1 MSFTDDYLKLRKKRL
16 EEQQKQQKNAPFV
29 FESGPYQNATL
40 TANDI
45 APVKSQNTV
54 VIDDARDIGKKNTGS
69 GLFKA
74 GTFADGY
81 QFGDIT
87 KAKLGTV
94 ADVVLGIVQGVA
106 GIGEG
111 LGDLAM
117 YGVAGVQDLVGN
129 DDDAERLRKATQ
141 EDIIAPLFDS
151 LRKKTNID
159 DTSLLGDFGYGIAQ
173 GVGQVGAIIAT
184 GGAGSAAG
192 LGTVGTSAL
201 TTGMIGAS
209 SMGSGMSEAYKSG
222 ATDEEALAYGAM
234 SGVIDAG
241 TEMIFGGLGKSVK
254 AIGVSKGISSLD
266 DVFAKKISS
275 KISNQFFQNAAEYG
289 IKAGAEGLEEVLA
302 GLGSAAAKKLT
313 YMSEEELSQLV
324 EDENLLE
331 QFVAGTI
338 VSGIAQSGDLVKST
352 KQGRDFITNFSGNEE
367 MVIEKVY
374 NDRVAEA
381 EQDGTKL
388 TNKEKNKLYE
398 QVQEDMRKGYIS
410 TDTIESVLG
419 GETYKS
425 YKDTVDSEDAILKE
439 FDELGKKQNATLA
452 EQSRY
457 AELQAQ
463 VKEIKSNSNRNNLKS
478 QLSEEVYNSVK
489 EKDFYL
495 AESYNERARRGT
507 AFEAD
512 LSQYDDKTAETVKR
526 AIDSGI
532 LNNTRRTHEFVDMV
546 AKISADKGVLFDF
559 TNNEKLKESGF
570 AVNGASIN
578 GYVTKDGI
586 TVNISSSK
594 ATNSIV
600 GHEITHVLEGTE
612 LYAEMQKTLFEYSK
626 SKNDYDS
633 RRKAL
638 EELYKNVEGADIDAE
653 LTADLVGDYLFT
665 DADFIN
671 NLSTKHRNVFQ
682 KIYDEI
688 KYLLKIATKGSKEA
702 RQLEKVKRT
711 FEKAYRANGNTN
723 EGTKYSLSDSDGKKL
738 TKEQS
743 EYFKDSKMRD
753 ENGNLKVMYHGSQYA
768 GFHEFDSD
776 FSDDNKSFF
785 FVDRNDVAASYSGTS
800 ETYAAP
806 SLRTAEDFNK
816 FFAENGLSEYSV
828 KEEMHGDYKWFVL
841 YEDGAEIA
849 SSETAKMLYD
859 EFRDWTGLG
868 EGEANYKVY
877 LDLKNPLE
885 VDAKGRPWNKIDA
898 EFSQEVYDKYQS
910 LTAEEKAA
918 LTDLAEWEDFRLFN
932 SEIQEAR
939 DNELASAYA
948 KMGEDCNIYDLF
960 SVAADNFSEDSLR
973 ENSRKYLKTRDYAQR
988 AKEQGYDGV
997 IFKNIVDNGG
1007 FSNGSEGAS
1016 TVAIAFESN
1025 QIKSV
1030 ANEKPTGNA
1039 DIRYSLSSDSEGRE
1053 LSAEQREYF
1062 KNSKIVDDNG
1072 SLKVM
1077 HHGSPETF
1085 TVFDKKKA
1093 KYSGTYGKGFY
1104 FSDSI
1109 SHASTYGELY
1119 DVYLNI
1125 TNPLQNGTNDITKEQ
1140 IRKFVEAIAEDE
1152 DYGIDNYGYDATIDS
1167 VTDSV
1172 YGKSDFG
1179 MILDLNISCV
1189 GDMVEAI
1196 ELFNKVN
1203 GTNYNGI
1210 VAPTETVAFYPEQIK
1225 NIDNKAPTSNPDI
1238 RFSLSESVE
1247 ETKDLIAVHNL
1258 SEEKLVKSLNLG
1270 GLPMPSIAI
1279 ARAKD
1284 GHSNFGNI
1292 SLVFNKETIDP
1303 QFMRS
1308 NKVYSG
1314 DAWTPTYP
1322 RVEYKL
1328 NDKALKQ
1335 IRDKISSLVS
1345 YDVLTDVGNAH
1356 LDSDNMTDTLN
1367 RFGGN
1372 VAEAFKYDD
1381 GLKYAYL
1388 KDTGA
1393 NITLPMKKKNLSYYG
1408 YRENGAI
1415 IRVAE
1420 ALSAEELK
1428 EALNGDREAQ
1438 EKIEPIVRRAV
1449 AEYTQEKYGNEP
1461 ELLDL
1466 MMPKEKLT
1474 FSDLDGYISEALNY
1488 HRKGVQQTVD
1498 TKAARELIRE
1508 QVNQAEYENWLK
1520 NLFSDIVEKEGIRND
1535 KDLFTP
1541 SGNRRS
1547 FEALHYE
1554 HNLENVIKAMKE
1566 KGDKGIG
1573 AWGGGN
1579 IFGAATT
1586 EYGSISEIKSEAQN
1600 RMKLMSESEYEEIR
1614 KGFSDRF
1621 FELAHSLPIHKDSF
1635 VATDDAA
1642 NMLIEAVAKY
1652 KTKSGM
1658 ANYLRNESK
1667 GWANYSDYVVEDLI
1681 QLVSAIR
1688 SMPVGYFEAKPQRAV
1703 GFNEVAAA
1711 IIPDSTNAELKQIL
1725 TDKGIPFIEYES
1737 GNEQA
1742 RLEALNSLEEAK
1754 FSLSKE
1760 GETPKRYG
1768 NYNIFGEDIRLEAPT
1783 QEEVAPIQEDVAPE
1797 SEVVA
1802 KNAIPTEDVAPIPN
1816 EPTIYDLEQKQ
1827 AELEDTIR
1835 KAMESNDPNA
1845 PKLIDE
1851 YGELLDTIA
1860 KRKKEE
1866 STMESERI
1874 ASLDDAD
1881 VPPEM
1886 EAPYYGESTDT
1897 TPENPFEERDIK
1909 AVGNRQVKAYMYEN
1923 PEVKPFFQEEAN
1935 RLLKELRDGTKGERW
1950 FNDQLYYDSGGEYG
1964 FSGTKRHVSA
1974 DIAYL
1979 LDNLNFSY
1987 ADIEK
1992 GINAIIEDNGKENN
2006 AASKRIEFIL
2016 NDRLLKG
2023 YTDFTFGYDVPP
2035 NQDYINLLNEKQ
2047 IIEYSDEARA
2057 KFFEVADE
2065 YAPPMEDI
2073 APVAENTTV
2082 NEPKIDKP
2090 IEDIAPT
2097 FNTKKK
2103 GEIEGQ
2109 QTMFEEEEAE
2119 SEPPKVATILTEEP
2133 EVPKK
2138 KNRAFTQA
2146 RTNLLDKGSV
2156 FEDLSLKT
2164 GNRELQG
2171 KYNFMHY
2178 SEARAQKHIADN
2190 LKPLVKKAEQL
2201 GKSEQLYEY
2210 VYHLHNIDRMSLETE
2225 ENRVKREALREKF
2238 KGYSDKQIERIAM
2251 EWIKHDTPKDVVE
2264 RIKAAR
2270 EYIEASK
2277 GKNKPVFG
2285 DTVTADVSR
2294 DVVRKLE
2301 AENPEFKELSK
2312 EIIEYNAHLRQML
2325 VDAGVI
2331 SQETADL
2338 WAKMYPH
2345 YVPIRRLGDEGLSVN
2360 VPLDTNKTGVNAPIK
2375 RATGGNRD
2383 IMPLFDTMAMRTEQT
2398 FKAIAKNNFGTELM
2412 HTLDSTVESNAT
2424 SLDDVIDSFD
2434 NHEELLQE
2442 GKNGKNPTFTVF
2454 ENGKRVTFEITE
2466 DMYDALKP
2474 TSKGLSYTNKV
2485 ANTASNIF
2493 RGILTEYN
2501 PVFMVSNAAKDI
2513 QDVLINSQHAAKT
2526 YANIPRALKELT
2538 TKGRWYTEYMEN
2550 GGEQNT
2556 YFDSESKT
2564 FKEENKGFI
2573 KTIGMPLR
2581 AISTA
2586 NNFIERIPRLA
2597 EYIASREAGA
2607 SVEVAMLDATRVT
2620 TNFAAGGDVTKFLN
2634 RNGATFLNASV
2645 QGFNQNVRNVREAK
2659 ANGLKGWVKLTAKV
2673 ALAGVPALLLN
2684 NLLWDDD
2691 EEYEELSEYV
2701 KDKYYIVAK
2710 TEDGKFIRIPKGRV
2724 AAVIQ
2729 DAFEQINN
2737 VVTGNDEVD
2746 FKNFFNLVISNLAPN
2761 NPIENNILAP
2771 IIQVANNKTW
2781 YGEDLVPTRL
2791 QDLPAGEQFDE
2802 STDVFSKWLGEKT
2815 NISPYKL
2822 NYLLNQYSGGVGDV
2836 FLPML
2841 TPEAESGDNSFK
2853 GNILAPMK
2861 DKFTTD
2867 STLNNK
2873 NVSAF
2878 YDTMDELTTNA
2889 KSSKATD
2896 EDILKYKYFNSINA
2910 ELSELY
2916 AQKREIQNSD
2926 LADDEK
2932 YEAVR
2937 ELQEQINDLA
2947 RESLNTYENVYISD
2961 GYASIGDIHYRWYE
2975 PGEDSDAEAGWQKIT
2990 DKQLEKQ
2997 EAVTSY
3003 LGVEPSEYW
3012 KNKTEYDFAYE
3023 YPEKYSVAKSVGGY
3037 SAYKRYTSE
3046 LYDIKA
3052 DKDEDGKSISG
3063 SRKEKVIEY
3072 VNNLDIDYGARLILF
3087 KSEYNADDT
3096 YNYDIIDYL
3105 NNRQDISYEDMETIL
3120 KELGFTVLS
3129 DGTIQWD

>member
-1 MSFTDDYLKLRKKRL
+1 MSFNDDYLKLRKKRL
-16 EEQQKQQKNAPFV
+16 EEQQKKQKNAPFV

-40 TANDI
+40 TADDI
-45 APVKSQNTV
+45 APVKNQNTV

-275 KISNQFFQNAAEYG
+275 KISSQFFQNAAEYG
-289 IKAGAEGLEEVLA
+289 IKAGAEGFEEFLA

-338 VSGIAQSGDLVKST
+338 VSGIVQSGDLVKST
-352 KQGRDFITNFSGNEE
+352 KQGRDFITNFSANEE
-367 MVIEKVY
+367 TVIEKVY

-410 TDTIESVLG
+410 TDDIESVLG

-425 YKDTVDSEDAILKE
+425 YKDTIDSEDAILKE

-507 AFEAD
+507 SFEAD
-512 LSQYDDKTAETVKR
+512 LSQYDDKTAEVVKR

-570 AVNGASIN
+570 AVDGASIN

-586 TVNISSSK
+586 TVNINSSK
-594 ATNSIV
+594 AQNSIV
-600 GHEITHVLEGTE
+600 GHEITHVLEGTDFYTE
-612 LYAEMQKTLFEYSK
+612 LQTAIFEYAK
-626 SKNDYDS
+626 SKKDYEG
-633 RRKAL
+633 RRKSL
-638 EELYKNVEGADIDAE
+638 EELYKNVEDADIDAE

-702 RQLEKVKRT
+702 RELEKVKRA
-711 FEKAYRANGNTN
+711 FDKAYRANGNTN
-723 EGTKYSLSDSDGKKL
+723 EGTKYSLSDSDGKQL

-753 ENGNLKVMYHGSQYA
+753 ENGNLKVMYHGSQDA
-768 GFHEFDSD
+768 GFHVFDANM
-776 FSDDNKSFF
+776 SDDDTSFF
-785 FVDRNDVAASYSGTS
+785 FVDRNDVAASYSGTT
-800 ETYAAP
+800 ETYEAQTI
-806 SLRTAEDFNK
+806 RTADDMNNFIESIGVEGYEVVEKDGK
-816 FFAENGLSEYSV
+816 FTL
-828 KEEMHGDYKWFVL
+828 L
-841 YEDGAEIA
+841 YEGDRIA
-849 SSETAKMLYD
+849 DSNTAKGIYE
-859 EFRDWTGLG
+859 EFCWYEGVG
-868 EGEANYKVY
+868 EGDANYKVY
-877 LDLKNPLE
+877 LNLTNPLE
-885 VDAKGRPWNKIDA
+885 VDAGGRNWNNISR
-898 EFSQEVYDKYQS
+898 EFSQEVYGRYKS

-918 LTDLAEWEDFRLFN
+918 LSNLAEWGEYSIFRDEML
-932 SEIQEAR
+932 EAR
-939 DNELASAYA
+939 ATAEQGGSGVFDEAYTKNLARAYA
-948 KMGEDCNIYDLF
+948 KLGGANANLYDAF
-960 SVAADNFSEDSLR
+960 SIAQENFSEESLK
-973 ENSRKYLKTRDYAQR
+973 EFAVKQMNTRDYAR
-988 AKEQGYDGV
+988 KAKTEGYDGV
-997 IFKNIVDNGG
+997 IFKNIHDNGG
-1007 FSNGSEGAS
+1007 YSNGSEGAS

-1030 ANEKPTGNA
+1030 ANEKPT
-1039 DIRYSLSSDSEGRE
+1039 
-1053 LSAEQREYF
+1053 
-1062 KNSKIVDDNG
+1062 
-1072 SLKVM
+1072 
-1077 HHGSPETF
+1077 
-1085 TVFDKKKA
+1085 
-1093 KYSGTYGKGFY
+1093 
-1104 FSDSI
+1104 
-1109 SHASTYGELY
+1109 
-1119 DVYLNI
+1119 
-1125 TNPLQNGTNDITKEQ
+1125 
-1140 IRKFVEAIAEDE
+1140 
-1152 DYGIDNYGYDATIDS
+1152 
-1167 VTDSV
+1167 
-1172 YGKSDFG
+1172 
-1179 MILDLNISCV
+1179 
-1189 GDMVEAI
+1189 
-1196 ELFNKVN
+1196 
-1203 GTNYNGI
+1203 
-1210 VAPTETVAFYPEQIK
+1210 
-1225 NIDNKAPTSNPDI
+1225 SNPDI
-1238 RFSLSESVE
+1238 RFSLSEAAE

-1258 SEEKLVKSLNLG
+1258 TEEKLAKSLALG

-1279 ARAKD
+1279 ARAID

-1314 DAWTPTYP
+1314 LADP
-1322 RVEYKL
+1322 
-1328 NDKALKQ
+1328 
-1335 IRDKISSLVS
+1335 
-1345 YDVLTDVGNAH
+1345 
-1356 LDSDNMTDTLN
+1356 
-1367 RFGGN
+1367 
-1372 VAEAFKYDD
+1372 FKD
-1381 GLKYAYL
+1381 
-1388 KDTGA
+1388 
-1393 NITLPMKKKNLSYYG
+1393 
-1408 YRENGAI
+1408 
-1415 IRVAE
+1415 
-1420 ALSAEELK
+1420 
-1428 EALNGDREAQ
+1428 
-1438 EKIEPIVRRAV
+1438 
-1449 AEYTQEKYGNEP
+1449 
-1461 ELLDL
+1461 
-1466 MMPKEKLT
+1466 
-1474 FSDLDGYISEALNY
+1474 
-1488 HRKGVQQTVD
+1488 
-1498 TKAARELIRE
+1498 
-1508 QVNQAEYENWLK
+1508 
-1520 NLFSDIVEKEGIRND
+1520 
-1535 KDLFTP
+1535 
-1541 SGNRRS
+1541 
-1547 FEALHYE
+1547 
-1554 HNLENVIKAMKE
+1554 
-1566 KGDKGIG
+1566 
-1573 AWGGGN
+1573 
-1579 IFGAATT
+1579 
-1586 EYGSISEIKSEAQN
+1586 
-1600 RMKLMSESEYEEIR
+1600 
-1614 KGFSDRF
+1614 
-1621 FELAHSLPIHKDSF
+1621 
-1635 VATDDAA
+1635 
-1642 NMLIEAVAKY
+1642 
-1652 KTKSGM
+1652 
-1658 ANYLRNESK
+1658 
-1667 GWANYSDYVVEDLI
+1667 
-1681 QLVSAIR
+1681 
-1688 SMPVGYFEAKPQRAV
+1688 
-1703 GFNEVAAA
+1703 
-1711 IIPDSTNAELKQIL
+1711 
-1725 TDKGIPFIEYES
+1725 
-1737 GNEQA
+1737 
-1742 RLEALNSLEEAK
+1742 
-1754 FSLSKE
+1754 
-1760 GETPKRYG
+1760 
-1768 NYNIFGEDIRLEAPT
+1768 
-1783 QEEVAPIQEDVAPE
+1783 
-1797 SEVVA
+1797 
-1802 KNAIPTEDVAPIPN
+1802 
-1816 EPTIYDLEQKQ
+1816 
-1827 AELEDTIR
+1827 
-1835 KAMESNDPNA
+1835 
-1845 PKLIDE
+1845 
-1851 YGELLDTIA
+1851 
-1860 KRKKEE
+1860 
-1866 STMESERI
+1866 
-1874 ASLDDAD
+1874 
-1881 VPPEM
+1881 
-1886 EAPYYGESTDT
+1886 
-1897 TPENPFEERDIK
+1897 RDIK

-2073 APVAENTTV
+2073 APIAPIAENTAQ
-2082 NEPKIDKP
+2082 EPKIDKP

-2097 FNTKKK
+2097 FDTKKK

-2109 QTMFEEEEAE
+2109 QTMFEEVETESEPPEVETE
-2119 SEPPKVATILTEEP
+2119 SEPPKVAEILTEEP
-2133 EVPKK
+2133 LTPKK

-2146 RTNLLDKGSV
+2146 RANLLDKGSV

-2178 SEARAQKHIADN
+2178 SEARAQKYIFDN
-2190 LKPLVKKAEQL
+2190 LKPLVEKAEQS

-2270 EYIEASK
+2270 EYVEASK

-2294 DVVRKLE
+2294 DVVKRLE

-2526 YANIPRALKELT
+2526 YANIPKAIKELT
-2538 TKGRWYTEYMEN
+2538 TKGKWHAEYMAN

-2607 SVEVAMLDATRVT
+2607 SVEVAMLDAARVT

-2737 VVTGNDEVD
+2737 AVTGNDEVD

-2791 QDLPAGEQFDE
+2791 QDLPAGEQYDE
-2802 STDVFSKWLGEKT
+2802 STDAFSKWLGEKT

-2926 LADDEK
+2926 LANDEK